1 MLASIQSNSSSVQL
15 LAANASRENFIII
28 NEATTALYIAFK
40 ATSSTSSFTTRLD
53 PGDFYE
59 SSNLVYTGVIS
70 GIWAGSPTGYA
81 RITEV

>member
-1 MLASIQSNSSSVQL
+1 MLDSIQSNTSSVQL
-15 LAANASRENFIII
+15 LAANSSRENFIII
-28 NEATTALYIAFK
+28 NEANTTLYIAFK
-40 ATSSTSSFTTRLD
+40 STSSVTSFTTRLD

-70 GIWAGSPTGYA
+70 GIWAGTPTGYA